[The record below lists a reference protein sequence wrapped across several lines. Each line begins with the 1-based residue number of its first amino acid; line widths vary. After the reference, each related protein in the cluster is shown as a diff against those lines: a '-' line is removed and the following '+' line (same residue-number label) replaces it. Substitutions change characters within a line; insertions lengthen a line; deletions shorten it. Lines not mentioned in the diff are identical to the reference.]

1 MDNRQ
6 EVREFLTTRRAR
18 ITPDQVGLPTTGS
31 RRVPGLRRSE
41 VASLAGL
48 SVEYY
53 ARLERGQIAGA
64 SAGVLDALARAL
76 QLDETERAHLLD
88 LARAADGIPTSGR
101 PRRRTASKA
110 ASRLSLQWALEAIT
124 DGVAFVRDPHQNLL
138 ATNALGRAF
147 YSPVIGDGGRLPNLA
162 RFQFLDPASRDFY
175 PDWELFAEMCVG
187 IMRTEAG
194 RDPHD
199 RGLQDLVGE
208 LSTRSETFRRLWAD
222 HNVRT
227 HGSRHQTVPPPRRRR
242 ADPRL
247 RGARHHRRTRPR
259 APRLHRRTR
268 LALRRT
274 PPPAR
279 LLGSTRG
286 PVPRQ
291 PVHEHSRRNL
301 MQITRSSIDTA
312 KGPADWFTGDV
323 YIDSVAAAP
332 PPSRVTANLVH
343 FMPGARTHWHRH
355 PLSQTVFVT
364 EGVGLCQR
372 RGGPVEVIRPGDRV
386 LFEAD
391 EEHWHGAAPNRL
403 MVHLAIN
410 EGDDQ
415 HDVVHW
421 LQPVTDDEYPAA
433 PTHDA

>member
-18 ITPDQVGLPTTGS
+18 ITPEQAGIRAVGT

-41 VASLAGL
+41 VAAIAGL

-64 SAGVLDALARAL
+64 STSVLDALSRAL
-76 QLDETERAHLLD
+76 QLDETERAHLFD

-101 PRRRTASKA
+101 PRRRAPSKA
-110 ASRLSLQWALEAIT
+110 ASRLSLQWALEAIK

-147 YSPVIGDGGRLPNLA
+147 YSPVIGDGGRIPNLA

-208 LSTRSETFRRLWAD
+208 LSTQSELFRRLWAD

-227 HGSRHQTVPPPRRRR
+227 HGTGTKRFDHPVVGELTLAYEELAITAEPGLVLMIYTAEPGSPS
-242 ADPRL
+242 AERL
-247 RGARHHRRTRPR
+247 Q
-259 APRLHRRTR
+259 L
-268 LALRRT
+268 LA
-274 PPPAR
+274 
-279 LLGSTRG
+279 S
-286 PVPRQ
+286 
-291 PVHEHSRRNL
+291 
-301 MQITRSSIDTA
+301 
-312 KGPADWFTGDV
+312 W
-323 YIDSVAAAP
+323 AAP
-332 PPSRVTANLVH
+332 AQAPFTPS
-343 FMPGARTHWHRH
+343 
-355 PLSQTVFVT
+355 
-364 EGVGLCQR
+364 EG
-372 RGGPVEVIRPGDRV
+372 
-386 LFEAD
+386 
-391 EEHWHGAAPNRL
+391 
-403 MVHLAIN
+403 
-410 EGDDQ
+410 
-415 HDVVHW
+415 
-421 LQPVTDDEYPAA
+421 T
-433 PTHDA
+433 